1 MGFNKMRIIAGPCQ
15 HETYEQSIAIAEH
28 CKHVCDKY
36 DMDYFFKA
44 SYDKANRTSVEG
56 QRGVGL
62 EQTIKDFLKIKL
74 GANV

>member
-36 DMDYFFKA
+36 DICLLY
-44 SYDKANRTSVEG
+44 TSDAADE
-56 QRGVGL
+56 
-62 EQTIKDFLKIKL
+62 
-74 GANV
+74 